1 MRLKAS
7 PKKLLS
13 CELLLLLLS
22 LLLLLLL
29 LLITGENYRLALLFL
44 IQSKCLY
51 VLELTIGLESNPNN
65 IMQCAKKKISELD
78 QRNE

>member
-1 MRLKAS
+1 MLILFMRLKAS

-13 CELLLLLLS
+13 CELLLLLL
-22 LLLLLLL
+22 LLL
-29 LLITGENYRLALLFL
+29 TGENYRLALLFL

-65 IMQCAKKKISELD
+65 IMQCAKKKNI
-78 QRNE
+78 

>member
-1 MRLKAS
+1 MLILFMRLKAS

-13 CELLLLLLS
+13 CELLLLLL
-22 LLLLLLL
+22 LLLL
-29 LLITGENYRLALLFL
+29 TGENYRLALLFL

-65 IMQCAKKKISELD
+65 IMQCAKKKNI
-78 QRNE
+78 

>member
-13 CELLLLLLS
+13 CELLLLLL
-22 LLLLLLL
+22 LL
-29 LLITGENYRLALLFL
+29 TGENYRLALLFL

-65 IMQCAKKKISELD
+65 IMQCAKKKNI
-78 QRNE
+78 

>member
-1 MRLKAS
+1 MLILFMRLKAS

-13 CELLLLLLS
+13 CELLLLLL
-22 LLLLLLL
+22 LLLLL
-29 LLITGENYRLALLFL
+29 TGENYRLALLFL

-65 IMQCAKKKISELD
+65 IMQCAKKKNI
-78 QRNE
+78 